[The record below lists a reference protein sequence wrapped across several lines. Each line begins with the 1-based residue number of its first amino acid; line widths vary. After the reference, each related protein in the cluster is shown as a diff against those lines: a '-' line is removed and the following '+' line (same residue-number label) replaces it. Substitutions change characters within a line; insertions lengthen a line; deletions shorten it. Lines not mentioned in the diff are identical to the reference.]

1 MFQYAVLIRYFVGG
15 PVSACY
21 IVVAKD
27 RYEAIHLALSDLKAE
42 MVSSVE
48 VFRIF
53 KEISS
58 DETDY

>member
-1 MFQYAVLIRYFVGG
+1 MSKYAVSIRYFSSG

-27 RYEAIHLALSDLKAE
+27 RYEAVHLALTDLKAE
-42 MVSSVE
+42 KVSSVE
-48 VFRIF
+48 VFCIF

-58 DETDY
+58 SEAED

>member
-1 MFQYAVLIRYFVGG
+1 MFKYAVSIRYFTSG

-27 RYEAIHLALSDLKAE
+27 KYEAILLALSDLKAE
-42 MVSSVE
+42 KVSSVE
-48 VFRIF
+48 VFCIF

-58 DETDY
+58 VEAVE

>member
-1 MFQYAVLIRYFVGG
+1 MFKYAVLIRYFAGV

-27 RYEAIHLALSDLKAE
+27 RYEAIHLALADLKE
-42 MVSSVE
+42 EKFISVE

>member
-1 MFQYAVLIRYFVGG
+1 MFKYA
-15 PVSACY
+15 VSACY

>member
-1 MFQYAVLIRYFVGG
+1 MSKYAVSIRYFAGG

-42 MVSSVE
+42 KVSSVE
-48 VFRIF
+48 VFCIF
-53 KEISS
+53 KEILSS
-58 DETDY
+58 EAED

>member
-1 MFQYAVLIRYFVGG
+1 MFKYAVSIRYFVGVS
-15 PVSACY
+15 VSACY

-27 RYEAIHLALSDLKAE
+27 WYEAIHLALSDLKE
-42 MVSSVE
+42 EKVSSVE

-58 DETDY
+58 GDAEE

>member
-1 MFQYAVLIRYFVGG
+1 MSKYVVSIRYFASG

-21 IVVAKD
+21 VVVAKD
-27 RYEAIHLALSDLKAE
+27 RYEAIHLALADLKAE
-42 MVSSVE
+42 KVSSVE

-58 DETDY
+58 DETAY

>member
-1 MFQYAVLIRYFVGG
+1 MFKYAVSIRYFVGG

-27 RYEAIHLALSDLKAE
+27 RYEAIHLALADLKAE
-42 MVSSVE
+42 KVSSVE

-58 DETDY
+58 DETDC